1 MKGGM
6 KESVKEVRGGSVRTI
21 EITPTLQD
29 GYSVGASPS
38 SSLLLVL
45 LPYTRTV
52 VRAPAPLRLCN
63 NLLTPQNDLL
73 TYRCEGTCTPTAVL
87 DRIVAK

>member
-1 MKGGM
+1 MKGSM
-6 KESVKEVRGGSVRTI
+6 KESVKEVRGGSVRSI

-45 LPYTRTV
+45 LLYTRTV
-52 VRAPAPLRLCN
+52 TAPLRLCN
-63 NLLTPQNDLL
+63 NLLTPPNNLL
-73 TYRCEGTCTPTAVL
+73 TYRCEGTCTPTAV
-87 DRIVAK
+87 